1 MDEFAHFLIGM
12 AIHNLITCVFLG
24 PMPPI
29 NPFQAKMVTSPTG
42 KGVVL
47 IGGTNRNGNH
57 FCTSGHSEILLELSG
72 HSIEN
77 LQWSILDPKLSQPRT
92 HHVAITIPDETF
104 RDLYNRQNF

>member
-1 MDEFAHFLIGM
+1 M
-12 AIHNLITCVFLG
+12 AIHNLFTCVFLG

-57 FCTSGHSEILLELSG
+57 FSTIGHSEILLELSG

-77 LQWSILDPKLSQPRT
+77 LQWSILDQKLSQPRT

-104 RDLYNRQNF
+104 RDLYNGQNS